1 MIVTILMFSFNNTKP
16 FLFVDFETQMVINS
30 QDEVF
35 FSLIAIASQLT
46 LECFS
51 LLFNALEIDEFKF
64 LFTDVYARSTLSCI
78 GAANGL
84 PCIFESHENGTAR
97 HKMNKAL
104 THFNDLERQSGSFTL
119 FEIDISCTI

>member
-1 MIVTILMFSFNNTKP
+1 MFSFNNTKP

-78 GAANGL
+78 V
-84 PCIFESHENGTAR
+84 ITE
-97 HKMNKAL
+97 
-104 THFNDLERQSGSFTL
+104 DTL
-119 FEIDISCTI
+119 SRVNIMPDQPT